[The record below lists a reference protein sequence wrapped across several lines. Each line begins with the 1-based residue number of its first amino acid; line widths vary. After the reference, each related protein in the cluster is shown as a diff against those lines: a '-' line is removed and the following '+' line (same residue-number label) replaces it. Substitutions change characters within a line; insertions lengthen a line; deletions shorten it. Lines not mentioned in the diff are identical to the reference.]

1 MFNNDV
7 QNKFQYFAYIKK
19 SCIYLVMISAVIQY
33 IHAPMGLCPKNVYKP
48 MTNRGSIYQYSCTIW
63 ACLSL
68 LETKIKGIKGVKDVK
83 EIVQKTNN

>member
-48 MTNRGSIYQYSCTIW
+48 MTNRGSIYINIYVQFGL
-63 ACLSL
+63 ACLYWKLRS
-68 LETKIKGIKGVKDVK
+68 KASKA
-83 EIVQKTNN
+83 